1 MLGHKSPGR
10 NKRSRRRHHR
20 SGARNSNAAKPDAI
34 TIKQK

>member
-10 NKRSRRRHHR
+10 NKRSRRHHR
-20 SGARNSNAAKPDAI
+20 IGARNSNAAKPDAI